1 MFPALQDNMKM
12 IFSTILDW
20 KMQADGYP
28 AEVTSLSKKIVSGTL
43 EVYKAAVASLLPTPL
58 KAGEML
64 FLGFVSLKLVIFVC

>member
-1 MFPALQDNMKM
+1 M

-43 EVYKAAVASLLPTPL
+43 EVYKAAVQYLLPTPL
-58 KAGEML
+58 KAGATVEH
-64 FLGFVSLKLVIFVC
+64 GASPRVRRG